1 MKRIITCLLALLLI
15 FGYSCQNK
23 NRYADLP
30 SELAKLCKE
39 IDRHPK
45 RSELYYQRADYYYYH
60 QEVEKGIADM
70 QTAIRLQPDSSK
82 YYVKLSDLYFAQRET
97 DLAEEMLQTAI
108 KKQPD
113 NNEARLKLAELYYH
127 LRMLDECGKTID
139 EAVALQPFNPK
150 AYLIQA
156 FMMKDQRDTANY
168 LRLLQLVID
177 QDPKEIKAFLELGYF
192 YQQLNNPLAINYYQ
206 NALNVDPNNVEIRY
220 NLGKMYQD
228 MGKTEEAEQEYKT
241 VIEIDPKNIP
251 ALNNLGYLYLDENIA
266 RYDEAAKLFSQAIEA
281 NPNFVYSVCNRGVA
295 YEYLGEYNKAR
306 KDYQT
311 ALKLE
316 RNFEPAIAGLNR
328 LDKLQNR

>member
-1 MKRIITCLLALLLI
+1 MKRPLIILLLCTLMA
-15 FGYSCQNK
+15 FTGCHSDK
-23 NRYADLP
+23 KYAALP
-30 SELAKLCKE
+30 SELAGLCKE
-39 IDRHPK
+39 IDKHPK
-45 RSELYYQRADYYYYH
+45 RAELYYQRADYYYYH
-60 QEVEKGIADM
+60 QDVEKGVADM

-108 KKQPD
+108 RKQPD

-127 LRMLDECGKTID
+127 LRMMDQCGKTLD
-139 EAVALQPFNPK
+139 EAVALQPYNPK

-192 YQQLNNPLAINYYQ
+192 YQQHNNPLAISYYQ

-228 MGKTEEAEQEYKT
+228 MGQLEEAEQEYKT
-241 VIEIDPKNIP
+241 VIEIDPENIP
-251 ALNNLGYLYLDENIA
+251 ALNNLGYLYLDEEIA
-266 RYDEAAKLFSQAIEA
+266 RYEEAADLFTQAIEA

-295 YEYLGEYNKAR
+295 YEYLGEYDKAR
-306 KDYQT
+306 RDYQT

-316 RNFEPAIAGLNR
+316 RNFEPAISGLNR
-328 LDKLQNR
+328 LDKLQKR